1 MPNALLAA
9 GLLLLACLAKA
20 APSAGVGQF
29 GLDVELGPEQAVA
42 QGAGWPY
49 LFQAENGTTAVL
61 GHMRWLPGQ
70 RDPIVFLTRSFD
82 GRRSW
87 EPWIASA
94 VHGSGPVTEGVVV
107 ELPDGR
113 IYVYD
118 VYAYHAGG
126 ESFTGRRWLSRD
138 GLRSLEAAEE
148 IAVRVP
154 GIATSGQI
162 DDRGEAVN
170 RLYIRR
176 SMLRLPS
183 GDLLACA
190 YGRFRWDTAKVEYLP
205 TMNQSSSYLL
215 RSADEGRTWQLL
227 SIIATSPL
235 GQEGAGEPVLVR
247 VSHGPNAGRLIC
259 QMRVGREHAVWQAES
274 DDEGRTWTAA
284 HPLRWTY
291 SRFGRSRELVGVDP
305 DLTEMT
311 DGTLVMSYGHKIDY
325 QDDGN
330 FLAFSLDHGATWT
343 AETRLS
349 STMTVAYTGVRE
361 VAPGELFVVYTT
373 TDVRGPSQYRR
384 AVDEGRFITLGR
396 SVKVRRGG
404 EAAKPPGISS
414 PAPRSP

>member
-1 MPNALLAA
+1 MALRFP
-9 GLLLLACLAKA
+9 GRKRNK
-20 APSAGVGQF
+20 G
-29 GLDVELGPEQAVA
+29 
-42 QGAGWPY
+42 
-49 LFQAENGTTAVL
+49 AVL
-61 GHMRWLPGQ
+61 GHVRWLPGQ
-70 RDPIVFLTRSFD
+70 RDPIVFLNRSFD

-87 EPWIASA
+87 EPWTPSA
-94 VHGSGPVTEGVVV
+94 IHGGGPVTEGVVV
-107 ELPDGR
+107 ELPDSR

-118 VYAYHAGG
+118 VYAYHTAG
-126 ESFTGRRWLSRD
+126 ETFTGRRWLSRD
-138 GLRSLEAAEE
+138 GLRSLEPAEE
-148 IAVRVP
+148 ITVRVP

-215 RSADEGRTWQLL
+215 RSADEGRSWQLL

-274 DDEGRTWTAA
+274 DDDGRTWTAA
-284 HPLRWTY
+284 RPLRWTY
-291 SRFGRSRELVGVDP
+291 SRFGRSREIVGVDP
-305 DLTEMT
+305 DLTEMA

-373 TDVRGPSQYRR
+373 TDEHRVQGNTVEPS
-384 AVDEGRFITLGR
+384 T
-396 SVKVRRGG
+396 RGG
-404 EAAKPPGISS
+404 SPPWAARSGSAAPPRHLSRNRAAGGGVAGKRASALPRRKAEGYTAGPGEGPLIPRLF
-414 PAPRSP
+414 PADEFDIV